1 MANIAKLLR
10 LKKQIINYQEWAKNK
25 RERNK
30 MIRLGYIDGKVDFF
44 FDRSGDMIEEFVKE
58 CFPSLTKLHHK
69 DPSGFDFQSGLASL
83 CEIKGNR
90 AHDNFER
97 EGKEYKIFLE
107 LTQNKRTNSKNNLM
121 SAQLKKHWDYQFLTF
136 DTSPDN
142 FGYFWL
148 IDWKKAQ
155 ADYRKLTATTN
166 GGHNAYGVK
175 VKPIHVLAEANMLDM
190 MLKEAE

>member
-1 MANIAKLLR
+1 MSNTRREYWSNKIIKEQAEALR
-10 LKKQIINYQEWAKNK
+10 K
-25 RERNK
+25 RNRNK
-30 MIRLGYIDGKVDFF
+30 AIREGYIEGTVDYF
-44 FDRSGDMIEEFVKE
+44 FDRSGDLIESLVKE
-58 CFPSLTKLHHK
+58 CFSNCLTKLSHK
-69 DPSGFDFQSGLASL
+69 HPSGFDFISGPKSYL
-83 CEIKGNR
+83 EVKGNR

-107 LTQNKRTNSKNNLM
+107 LTQNKRINSKNNLM
-121 SAQLKKHWDYQFLTF
+121 SAQLKDDYKYQFMTV

-148 IDWKKAQ
+148 MDWKLAQ

-175 VKPIHVLAEANMLDM
+175 VKPIHVLSEGNLFDIMEG
-190 MLKEAE
+190 K